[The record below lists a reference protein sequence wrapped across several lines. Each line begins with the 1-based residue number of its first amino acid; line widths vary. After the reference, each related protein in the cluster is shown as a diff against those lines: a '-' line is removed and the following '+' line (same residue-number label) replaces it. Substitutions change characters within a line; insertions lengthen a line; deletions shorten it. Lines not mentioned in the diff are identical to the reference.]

1 MDTVND
7 VICLILLFGIVK
19 LIKIKKNVTI
29 DVSDQ
34 SKFNQILKFTVLG
47 KKKISRPIISRHF
60 IDEYAIALFLLNL
73 IFLIKRLNKKSK
85 QIAIKIKNCI
95 GCNII
100 FMELMEFLKV

>member
-34 SKFNQILKFTVLG
+34 SKFNQILNLLCLG
-47 KKKISRPIISRHF
+47 R
-60 IDEYAIALFLLNL
+60 
-73 IFLIKRLNKKSK
+73 KRLVDQLLVDTLSMNM
-85 QIAIKIKNCI
+85 Q
-95 GCNII
+95 
-100 FMELMEFLKV
+100 